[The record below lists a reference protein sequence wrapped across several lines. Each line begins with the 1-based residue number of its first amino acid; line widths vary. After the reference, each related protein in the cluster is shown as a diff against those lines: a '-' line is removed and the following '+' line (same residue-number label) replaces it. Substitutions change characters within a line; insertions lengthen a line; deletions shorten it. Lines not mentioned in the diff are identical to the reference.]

1 LWFLLTHTNPGVLLN
16 SFEAIPYLFMGN
28 RSWPLSDTKNRDF
41 VRRYELY
48 FAIFSLVGLIS
59 AFRWFITQ
67 HNKKKIFTTWFAPI
81 LSLLF
86 CVYLF
91 KSELRYRFPF
101 DIWIIPLSV
110 KGWIELLQRP
120 SQVSKK

>member
-67 HNKKKIFTTWFAPI
+67 HNKKKIFTRA
-81 LSLLF
+81 
-86 CVYLF
+86 CC
-91 KSELRYRFPF
+91 RFDLGP
-101 DIWIIPLSV
+101 WTHGHV
-110 KGWIELLQRP
+110 KKHE
-120 SQVSKK
+120 